1 MGLTSNMKINGYVHK
16 FDDNIDTDVIIPARY
31 CVTLDKNE
39 LAQHC
44 MHDIKEGFYKN
55 VKDGDVIVA
64 GENFG
69 CGSSREVAPIAIQ
82 ACGIK
87 CIIAKSFARI
97 FYRNAINIG
106 LMVVIND
113 KLYDLVSTGDSIEV
127 DFENKT
133 IINKSSNKFIDFNM
147 SNSNII
153 DEIVKHKGLI
163 NYIKDK
169 KFNI

>member
-1 MGLTSNMKINGYVHK
+1 
-16 FDDNIDTDVIIPARY
+16 
-31 CVTLDKNE
+31 
-39 LAQHC
+39 
-44 MHDIKEGFYKN
+44 
-55 VKDGDVIVA
+55 
-64 GENFG
+64 
-69 CGSSREVAPIAIQ
+69 
-82 ACGIK
+82 
-87 CIIAKSFARI
+87 
-97 FYRNAINIG
+97 
-106 LMVVIND
+106 MVVIND

-133 IINKSSNKFIDFNM
+133 IINKSSNKNIDFNM

>member
-1 MGLTSNMKINGYVHK
+1 MKINGYVHK

-31 CVTLDKNE
+31 CVTLNKKE
-39 LAQHC
+39 LARHC
-44 MHDIKEGFYKN
+44 MHDIKEEFYKN
-55 VKDGDVIVA
+55 VRDSDIIVA

-97 FYRNAINIG
+97 FFRNAINIG
-106 LMVVIND
+106 LMLVID
-113 KLYDLVSTGDSIEV
+113 HKLYDLVSTGDNIEV
-127 DFENKT
+127 DFENKF
-133 IINKSSNKFIDFNM
+133 ILNKSNNINVDFNM